1 MFSLDK
7 ILRKNIKNLK
17 PYSSAR
23 DEYTGKEA
31 VFLDA
36 NENPY
41 DNSYNRYPDPLQ
53 LEVKEK
59 ISGIKGI
66 KSESIFL
73 GNGSDETID
82 LLIRAFC
89 EPRIDNIVSV
99 EPSYGMYKVLADIN
113 NVKFVTVLLT
123 SDFQLDTKE
132 ILKAADT
139 NTKLIF
145 LCSPNNP
152 TASSFNKQDIITIL
166 KSFNGIV
173 VVDEAYIDFSI
184 KGSLLSILSE
194 YENLVVLQ
202 TLSKAWG
209 LAGIRLGMA
218 FASDEI
224 INVLNKI
231 KYPYNISSLTLETA
245 NKELANNKSKN
256 KWIERILKSRD
267 NLIKEL
273 NKLSFVIK
281 VYPSDANFLLVKV
294 NSAKEI
300 YDYLVD
306 KKIIVRDRSN
316 VILCE
321 GCLRIT
327 VGTEDENTMLL
338 DALKE
343 YIKILS
349 K

>member
-7 ILRKNIKNLK
+7 ILRENIKNLK

-53 LEVKEK
+53 MEVKEI
-59 ISGIKGI
+59 ISSIKGVD
-66 KSESIFL
+66 SGSIFL
-73 GNGSDETID
+73 GNGSDESID

-113 NVKFVTVLLT
+113 DVEFNTVLLT
-123 SDFQLDTKE
+123 GDFQLDTKG
-132 ILKAADT
+132 ILKTADN

-152 TASSFNKQDIITIL
+152 TANSFNKQDIEAIL
-166 KSFNGIV
+166 KSFTGLV
-173 VVDEAYIDFSI
+173 VVDEAYIDFST
-184 KGSLLSILSE
+184 KGSLLPVLGE
-194 YENLVVLQ
+194 FENLVILQ
-202 TLSKAWG
+202 TFSKAWG

-218 FASDEI
+218 FGSAEI
-224 INVLNKI
+224 ISILNKV

-245 NKELANNKSKN
+245 KKELADNKSRS
-256 KWIERILKSRD
+256 KWIERILNSRKT
-267 NLIKEL
+267 LTEEL
-273 NKLSFVIK
+273 NNLPFVNK
-281 VYPSDANFLLVKV
+281 VYPSDANFLLVKL

-306 KKIIVRDRSN
+306 RKIIVRDRSN

-327 VGTEDENTMLL
+327 VGTEDENALL
-338 DALKE
+338 LNALKE
-343 YIKILS
+343 Y
-349 K
+349 

>member
-7 ILRKNIKNLK
+7 ILRENVKNLK

-36 NENPY
+36 NENPN
-41 DNSYNRYPDPLQ
+41 DSSYNRYPDPLQ
-53 LEVKEK
+53 VEVKK
-59 ISGIKGI
+59 RISGIKGI
-66 KSESIFL
+66 EPGKIFL

-113 NVKFVTVLLT
+113 NVKFNTVVLT
-123 SDFQLDTKE
+123 GDFQLNTGD
-132 ILKAADT
+132 ILKATDN

-152 TASSFNKQDIITIL
+152 TANCFKTQDIVTIL
-166 KSFNGIV
+166 KNFNGIV
-173 VVDEAYIDFSI
+173 AVDEAYVDFSA
-184 KGSLLSILSE
+184 KGSLLSILDD
-194 YENLVVLQ
+194 YKNLVVLQ
-202 TLSKAWG
+202 TFSKAWG

-218 FASDEI
+218 FAYNEI
-224 INVLNKI
+224 INVLNNI

-245 NKELANNKSKN
+245 SKQLTDNKSK
-256 KWIERILKSRD
+256 KIWIDRILKSRD
-267 NLIKEL
+267 KLVKKL
-273 NKLSFVIK
+273 NDLPFVIK
-281 VYPSDANFLLVKV
+281 VYPSDANFLLIKV
-294 NSAKEI
+294 DSAKKT

-316 VILCE
+316 IILCE

-327 VGTEDENTMLL
+327 IGTEDENAILL

-343 YIKILS
+343 YVQILL